1 MISFD
6 IKTIFINDENYPESL
21 KAIKNPPQVLYYAGR
36 LPKEDENCLAIV
48 GSRIPSDYGKQV
60 CKDIGGKIAKSNI
73 IIVSGLAK
81 GIDGIAHECAINN
94 NKRTIAVLGSG
105 IDYNSF
111 YPKENFKLAEKILEN
126 DGLIISEYPVNT
138 KPSRYSFPERNRII
152 SGLSFGVLVIEAR
165 LKSGSLITANYAK
178 EQGKYAFAIPNSIYT
193 QNSKGCLELI
203 KNGAKIVTDV
213 EDIFAEAKKNNLP
226 LIYKNDKNIKI
237 EGDNDKENII
247 LMLLSKSEVPL
258 GIESLIK
265 LSGLLPAEIIA
276 TLTILEI
283 KNKIVDIKERN
294 YLIK

>member
-1 MISFD
+1 MDFD
-6 IKTIFINDENYPESL
+6 IKTVSIKDKNYPKILRS
-21 KAIKNPPQVLYYAGR
+21 IKNPPQLLYYAGR
-36 LPKEDENCLAIV
+36 LSKGDENCLAIV

-81 GIDGIAHECAINN
+81 GIDGIAHECAISN

-126 DGLIISEYPVNT
+126 DGLIISEYPINT
-138 KPSRYSFPERNRII
+138 KPSRYSFPDRNRII

-178 EQGKYAFAIPNSIYT
+178 EQGKYVFAIPNSIYA
-193 QNSKGCLELI
+193 QNSRGCLELI
-203 KNGAKIVTDV
+203 KNEAKIVTDI
-213 EDIFAEAKKNNLP
+213 EDIFTEARKNNLP
-226 LIYKNDKNIKI
+226 LFYKNDRNIKI
-237 EGDNDKENII
+237 KGDNYKENII
-247 LMLLSKSEVPL
+247 LMILSKSEVPL

-283 KNKIVDIKERN
+283 KNKIIDIRERN